1 MRPSYL
7 LLVPPGPGQEELEW
21 PTAQSGA
28 ATSSAGP
35 HSRWGVACLRAEGP
49 FVEGEAGEGSS
60 TRMPGSGG
68 EGSCFVPVG
77 RSFCFLWLQRGKLGL
92 LLLSGGITLT
102 PLLDLAAPFLRQP
115 LVVLCLVAQS
125 CLTRCNSMDFSPP
138 GSSVQGDSP
147 GKNTGVGCH
156 ALDLLNPGIKP
167 RFPALQADSLPSELQ
182 GKSLP
187 TTTKKIVSATTK
199 TWGSRT
205 NKY

>member
-156 ALDLLNPGIKP
+156 ALLQGIFLTLGLKPGLLHCRQIIHRLSHQGSLHSIKP
-167 RFPALQADSLPSELQ
+167 SWKRAA
-182 GKSLP
+182 GK
-187 TTTKKIVSATTK
+187 
-199 TWGSRT
+199 
-205 NKY
+205 